1 MIEKFQDIKGFLS
14 EHEGSALFEYCEKFC
29 IGGVAVEIGS
39 YCGKSACYLGYACK
53 KNNSKLFSID
63 HHHGSEEQQY
73 GEEYFDED
81 IYDFDEKRV
90 NTLPLF
96 LENISKFNLTAH
108 IEPIIDTSENASKLL
123 QSDIDFVFI
132 DGSHTFE
139 SARNDFACWSPK
151 IREGG
156 ILAIHDIYDTEME
169 GGQAPREIYLK
180 ALDEGYELLKR
191 VASLVILQ
199 KLK

>member
-1 MIEKFQDIKGFLS
+1 MEKKYRILGEFIKDI
-14 EHEGSALFEYCEKFC
+14 SAKTND
-29 IGGVAVEIGS
+29 VES
-39 YCGKSACYLGYACK
+39 Y
-53 KNNSKLFSID
+53 
-63 HHHGSEEQQY
+63 
-73 GEEYFDED
+73 
-81 IYDFDEKRV
+81 IYTK
-90 NTLPLF
+90 
-96 LENISKFNLTAH
+96 ENISKFNLAAH
-108 IEPIIDTSENASKLL
+108 IEPIIDTSENASKLI

-139 SARNDFACWSPK
+139 SARNDYACWSPK
-151 IREGG
+151 IKEGG

-191 VASLVILQ
+191 VESLVILQ